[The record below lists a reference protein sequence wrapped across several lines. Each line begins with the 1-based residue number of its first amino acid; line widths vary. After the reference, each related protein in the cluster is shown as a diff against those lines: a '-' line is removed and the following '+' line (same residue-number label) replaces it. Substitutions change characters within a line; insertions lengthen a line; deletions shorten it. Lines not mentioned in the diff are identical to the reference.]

1 MDFQLVMRRILE
13 AFERER
19 LHYALIGG
27 FALGVWGVTRA
38 TVDIDF
44 LTLRDEMPKVDG
56 VMSDLGYAC
65 RHRSEN
71 VSQYVSSESLFGE
84 VDFLHAFR
92 KPAMRMLADAVA
104 KPVFQGEFSVR
115 VLIPEDLVGLK
126 VQAMANNPL
135 RKTRDLAD
143 IEELLNLHGR
153 NLDWARML
161 DYFALFEMTG
171 LFEELREKLVAPD

>member
-1 MDFQLVMRRILE
+1 M
-13 AFERER
+13 
-19 LHYALIGG
+19 
-27 FALGVWGVTRA
+27 
-38 TVDIDF
+38 
-44 LTLRDEMPKVDG
+44 LT
-56 VMSDLGYAC
+56 
-65 RHRSEN
+65 
-71 VSQYVSSESLFGE
+71 
-84 VDFLHAFR
+84 
-92 KPAMRMLADAVA
+92 DAVP
-104 KPVFQGEFSVR
+104 KPVFQGEFTVR

-171 LFEELREKLVAPD
+171 LFEELREKHVAHD